1 MENLSPI
8 LAKRLKRLREDKG
21 LTLAA
26 LSKTL
31 TERYDIQI
39 SKESLTNYEVAE
51 ESCHSK
57 AKKNEGMSV
66 KYLRCLADFY
76 GVSSDYLLG
85 LTDIPSADPNTQ
97 TVHKFIGLS
106 GEAIDFLRLSHR
118 KNPIYLRNDAIS
130 FLLENERFQLL
141 LDMIIGFG
149 TSRGKK
155 IPYDVASNGVAPIV
169 TDTDVFRSKA
179 IDLFSSILLDS
190 KGVFPENEA
199 ERGFYG
205 FCCYQYENGVSLDS
219 IKSLFEQHGLTF
231 DQNLIG
237 IGEEE

>member
-1 MENLSPI
+1 MESLSPV
-8 LAKRLKRLREDKG
+8 LAKRLKELREKKG

-26 LSKTL
+26 LSKAL
-31 TERYDIQI
+31 MEQYGIQI
-39 SKESLTNYEVAE
+39 SKESLTNYEVTD
-51 ESCHSK
+51 SFHTK
-57 AKKNEGMSV
+57 ARKNEGMSV

-76 GVSSDYLLG
+76 SVSSDYLLG
-85 LTDIPSADPNTQ
+85 LTDIPNADPNTQ

-155 IPYDVASNGVAPIV
+155 IPYDVVSNGVAPIV

-190 KGVFPENEA
+190 KGVFPENEV

-205 FCCYQYENGVSLDS
+205 FCCHQYENGVSLDS

>member
-1 MENLSPI
+1 MENLSPV
-8 LAKRLKRLREDKG
+8 LAKRLKELRENKG

-31 TERYDIQI
+31 MEQYGIQI
-39 SKESLTNYEVAE
+39 SKESLTNYEVTD
-51 ESCHSK
+51 SFHTK
-57 AKKNEGMSV
+57 ARKNEGMSV

-85 LTDIPSADPNTQ
+85 FTDIPNADPNTQ

-106 GEAIDFLRLSHR
+106 GDAIDFLRLSHR
-118 KNPIYLRNDAIS
+118 KNPIYLRNDAIN

-149 TSRGKK
+149 TSKGKK
-155 IPYDVASNGVAPIV
+155 IPYDVASNGIAPIV
-169 TDTDVFRSKA
+169 TDTDVFRAKA
-179 IDLFSSILLDS
+179 IDLFSSILSDS

-199 ERGFYG
+199 ERVFYG
-205 FCCYQYENGVSLDS
+205 FCRHQYENGANLDE
-219 IKSLFEQHGLTF
+219 IKKFFEQHGLTF
-231 DQNLIG
+231 DRKLIG